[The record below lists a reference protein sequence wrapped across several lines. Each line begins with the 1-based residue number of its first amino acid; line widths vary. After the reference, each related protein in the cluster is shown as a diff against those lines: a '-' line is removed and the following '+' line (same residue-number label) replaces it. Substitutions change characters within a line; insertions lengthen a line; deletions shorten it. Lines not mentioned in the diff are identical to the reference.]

1 MTTIAQIL
9 EQRKSQHG
17 DLLTQ
22 STVSQGLKNVIR
34 STEKWGDLKT
44 DQKESLEMIVHKI
57 ARILAGD
64 PNFVDHWD
72 DISGYSILVANRL
85 KELK

>member
-22 STVSQGLKNVIR
+22 STVSQGLKDAMR
-34 STEKWGDLKT
+34 STQKWDDLKA
-44 DQKESLEMIVHKI
+44 DQKECLEMIVHKI

>member
-9 EQRKSQHG
+9 EQRKNQHG

-22 STVSQGLKNVIR
+22 STVSQGLKDAMRNNP
-34 STEKWGDLKT
+34 KWIELKP

>member
-22 STVSQGLKNVIR
+22 STVSQGLNDVMR
-34 STEKWGDLKT
+34 NNPKWIELKP

>member
-1 MTTIAQIL
+1 MTTINQIL

-22 STVSQGLKNVIR
+22 STISQSMKDCMRFTQNWNNLKQ
-34 STEKWGDLKT
+34 
-44 DQKESLEMIVHKI
+44 DQKECLEMIVHKI

-72 DISGYSILVANRL
+72 DVSGYSILVANRL

>member
-1 MTTIAQIL
+1 MTSIAQIL

-22 STVSQGLKNVIR
+22 ATISQGMKDVMRGTQRWN
-34 STEKWGDLKT
+34 DLKP
-44 DQKESLEMIVHKI
+44 DQKECLEMVVHKI

-72 DISGYSILVANRL
+72 DISGYSILISNRL
-85 KELK
+85 NTLK

>member
-22 STVSQGLKNVIR
+22 STVSQGLKDAMRNNP
-34 STEKWGDLKT
+34 KWIELKP

>member
-22 STVSQGLKNVIR
+22 STVSQGLKDVMRNNP
-34 STEKWGDLKT
+34 KWIELKP